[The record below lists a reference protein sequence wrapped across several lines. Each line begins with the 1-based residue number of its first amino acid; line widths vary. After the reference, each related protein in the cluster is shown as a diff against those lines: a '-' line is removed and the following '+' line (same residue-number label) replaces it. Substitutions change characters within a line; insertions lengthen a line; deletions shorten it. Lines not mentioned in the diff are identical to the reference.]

1 MAPGARGPPLKRE
14 SGLQTPGPS
23 SHPSRSPTPIKD
35 EIDLTSDS
43 EDQHISVYSLHHGL
57 PIEDFKQQRRS
68 PSTPSPHS
76 HPLPSRSSRPPSS
89 YRHPQPPSMRP
100 LAPDG
105 LAIVGRDAK
114 RLIDTIEK
122 LKQIGLQSVDTELPE
137 LVLVGDQ
144 SAGKSSLMGAIAEI
158 NLPKGQSMCTRCPT
172 NIKTSQAD
180 TWRCVVSLQLSYLRQ
195 KTRPNVEFPG
205 WVKSDRPMETKA
217 FMTITHKAHLEQA
230 LQMAQIALL
239 NPSQD
244 VRSFIQGT
252 EEYEQRYRTGPHTD
266 EAKFSPNVIS
276 VEICGPGLP
285 NLSFY
290 DLPGLFQAAEDNTQE
305 YLIKVFENLT
315 RKYILHKN
323 ALIICTI
330 TMQNDPGLSRTKAVI
345 GHCKAENRCI
355 GVLTMPDRL
364 QTSTAHSDYDN
375 IFKKKKFVLPLGYF
389 VTKQP
394 GSDAKLDFERYHDE
408 AKKQEMDF
416 FSTDPL
422 WREGGEWHSYRDICG
437 TEAIQKYLS
446 KQFASLIWNSIP
458 DLTQKISDQ
467 TREVDEQLALLPE
480 VPNDKV
486 QHIVRRELHEFSNRV
501 QSLVTS
507 SSTSAY
513 SFHSE
518 WKKLCQQFLK
528 ATEVMRPGCN
538 CRASSDN
545 DTSVI
550 VLDDESDDDMSV
562 ASSPLNRKRG
572 HDGDQNGDKR
582 LKANNAKPRAPTNNR
597 ESSISLLAAQQ
608 VKQEDRTPRKMINAT
623 PRRSANFRK
632 FKKEDFG
639 PFYESYLDAGSG
651 ALSIMD
657 IRASIEAHAL
667 TGIPGYVNHQVRVDY
682 ALAAVS
688 AWEDPLKTFIDYTF
702 QALRKGILSILE
714 SVLKKYI
721 HTELYRSSKKL
732 IEKFL
737 GEQEKAQRKITQEFF
752 ETERLSLFTINDESF
767 NQYQR
772 EALEAL
778 TAQRRKI
785 RLECYVA
792 KQIQS
797 GAKINDEEKFKN
809 SVTDQQLGPDRYT
822 KELKVAAYIR
832 GYYTTARIRFTDT
845 ICANMNARY
854 FQTIKRGVVD
864 YLENTLG
871 LNEGDSEQL
880 CRDLLEGNA
889 ELTTRR
895 NALKLKK
902 AQLLEF
908 ARVLNQLKV
917 EFNKDGDN
925 GDDEMEG
932 YNAAANGSSQLNG
945 YHRSDGMNGR
955 DYAESP
961 TLSGSLSQT
970 SGRF

>member
-1 MAPGARGPPLKRE
+1 
-14 SGLQTPGPS
+14 
-23 SHPSRSPTPIKD
+23 
-35 EIDLTSDS
+35 
-43 EDQHISVYSLHHGL
+43 
-57 PIEDFKQQRRS
+57 
-68 PSTPSPHS
+68 
-76 HPLPSRSSRPPSS
+76 
-89 YRHPQPPSMRP
+89 MRP
-100 LAPDG
+100 LEPDG

-180 TWRCVVSLQLSYLRQ
+180 AWRCVVSLQLSYTRQ

-205 WVKSDRPMETKA
+205 WVESDRPMETRA
-217 FMTITHKAHLEQA
+217 FMTLTRKAQLEEA

-244 VRSFIQGT
+244 TRSFIPGT
-252 EEYEQRYRTGPHTD
+252 DEYERRHETGPHAD

-290 DLPGLFQAAEDNTQE
+290 DLPGLFQAAEDTTQE

-315 RKYILHKN
+315 RKYIHHKN

-345 GHCKAENRCI
+345 GHCKAEDRCI

-364 QTSTAHSDYDN
+364 QTSATAHGDYDN

-394 GSDAKLDFERYHDE
+394 GANASLDLERYHED
-408 AKKQEMDF
+408 AKRQENEF
-416 FSTDPL
+416 FDTDPL
-422 WREGGEWHSYRDICG
+422 WREGGQWHPYRDICG
-437 TEAIQKYLS
+437 TGAIQKYLS
-446 KQFASLIWNSIP
+446 RQFAALIWNSIP
-458 DLTQKISDQ
+458 DLTQKVNDQ

-486 QHIVRRELHEFSNRV
+486 QHIVRRELHEFSHRV
-501 QSLVTS
+501 QNLVTS

-518 WKKLCQQFLK
+518 WKLLCRQFLK
-528 ATEVMRPGCN
+528 ATEVMRPGCI
-538 CRASSDN
+538 CRASSDE
-545 DTSVI
+545 DVGVI
-550 VLDDESDDDMSV
+550 VLDDESDDGRSVSV

-572 HDGDQNGDKR
+572 LDGDQHGDKR
-582 LKANNAKPRAPTNNR
+582 FTGSNIRPRAAHNDR

-608 VKQEDRTPRKMINAT
+608 VKQEDRTPRRMINAT
-623 PRRSANFRK
+623 PRRSANFRS

-639 PFYESYLDAGSG
+639 PFYEGYLDAGSG
-651 ALSIMD
+651 ALRIMD
-657 IRASIEAHAL
+657 IRASIEAHAV
-667 TGIPGYVNHQVRVDY
+667 TGIPGYVSHQVKVDY
-682 ALAAVS
+682 ALTAIAA
-688 AWEDPLKTFIDYTF
+688 WKGPLHTFIDYTF
-702 QALRKGILSILE
+702 QGLRKAILSTLE
-714 SVLKKYI
+714 SVLEKYI
-721 HTELYRSSKKL
+721 HTELYRSSRKL

-737 GEQEKAQRKITQEFF
+737 DDKEKEQRQITCEFF
-752 ETERLSLFTINDESF
+752 ETERTSLFTINDDSF

-772 EALEAL
+772 EALDAL

-785 RLECYVA
+785 RLDCYVS

-797 GAKINDEEKFKN
+797 GAKVNDEEKFRN
-809 SVTDQQLGPDRYT
+809 SITDQQLGPDKYME
-822 KELKVAAYIR
+822 ELKVAAYIR
-832 GYYTTARIRFTDT
+832 GYYTTARLRFTDT

-854 FQTIKRGVVD
+854 FQSIKRGVID
-864 YLENTLG
+864 YLENNLG
-871 LNEGDSEQL
+871 LNEGDSEQK
-880 CRDLLEGNA
+880 CRDLLESNA
-889 ELTTRR
+889 EVSARR
-895 NALKLKK
+895 NSLKLKK
-902 AQLLEF
+902 AQLHEF
-908 ARVLNQLKV
+908 TKVLNKLKA
-917 EFNKDGDN
+917 EFNSNDGVDS
-925 GDDEMEG
+925 DEEMEG
-932 YNAAANGSSQLNG
+932 YNSAVNLSGQANG
-945 YHRSDGMNGR
+945 HRQSNGMNGR
-955 DYAESP
+955 LYVESFSP
-961 TLSGSLSQT
+961 TLSGSMSQT
-970 SGRF
+970 SNHLQNGI